1 MGCIDIS
8 GLTKDYG
15 RGRGIFD
22 VTLSVQPGETFG
34 FAGINGAGKTT
45 TIRHLM
51 GFLRPQAGTAR
62 INGKDC
68 WRDAAAIKRMVGY
81 VPGEIAFPDDGTGTI
96 FLQRQMAMLGKGT
109 MAECQR
115 LCDMLQLDITA
126 NLKSMSK
133 GMKQK
138 TALVA
143 AFMQHP
149 EILVMDEPTTGLD
162 PLMREVFVELLEE
175 QKALGHTIFM
185 SSHIF
190 EEMERTCDRV
200 ALIKDGRIV
209 TIAAMDDIRHNKNKS
224 FKIEFKDEES
234 FRAFLALPYECVDV
248 KPDGLR
254 LTVNLHDSQI
264 NQLMADL
271 SGCQVHFFKEV
282 KHSLE
287 EYFHTIFKE
296 GQSNVQ

>member
-15 RGRGIFD
+15 QGRGIFD
-22 VTLSVQPGETFG
+22 VTLSVEPGETFG

-51 GFLRPQAGTAR
+51 GFLRPQAGTAA
-62 INGKDC
+62 ICGKDC
-68 WRDAAAIKRMVGY
+68 WRDAAASKRLVGY
-81 VPGEIAFPDDGTGTI
+81 VPGEIAFPDDGTGAM
-96 FLQRQMAMLGKGT
+96 FLQRRMTMLGKGDP
-109 MAECQR
+109 AECRR
-115 LCDMLQLDITA
+115 LCDMLQLDISA
-126 NLKSMSK
+126 SLKSMSK

-143 AFMQHP
+143 AFMQQP
-149 EILVMDEPTTGLD
+149 DILIMDEPTTGLD
-162 PLMREVFVELLEE
+162 PLMRDVFIELLEE
-175 QKALGHTIFM
+175 QKAQGHTIFM

-209 TIAAMDDIRHNKNKS
+209 TIASMADIRHNKNKS
-224 FKIEFKDEES
+224 FKIEFQDAAS
-234 FRAFLALPYECVDV
+234 FEKFSKLPYDCSNV
-248 KPDGLR
+248 KPDSLQ
-254 LTVNLHDSQI
+254 LTVALHDSDV
-264 NQLMADL
+264 NRLMGDL
-271 SGCQVHFFKEV
+271 ASCNVYFFKEI

-287 EYFHTIFKE
+287 EYFHEIFKE
-296 GQSNVQ
+296 DSQNVQ

>member
-115 LCDMLQLDITA
+115 LCDICLLDTA
-126 NLKSMSK
+126 
-133 GMKQK
+133 
-138 TALVA
+138 
-143 AFMQHP
+143 
-149 EILVMDEPTTGLD
+149 
-162 PLMREVFVELLEE
+162 R
-175 QKALGHTIFM
+175 
-185 SSHIF
+185 
-190 EEMERTCDRV
+190 
-200 ALIKDGRIV
+200 
-209 TIAAMDDIRHNKNKS
+209 
-224 FKIEFKDEES
+224 
-234 FRAFLALPYECVDV
+234 CV
-248 KPDGLR
+248 
-254 LTVNLHDSQI
+254 
-264 NQLMADL
+264 
-271 SGCQVHFFKEV
+271 
-282 KHSLE
+282 
-287 EYFHTIFKE
+287 
-296 GQSNVQ
+296 